1 MHSRVL
7 NTGKRRQ
14 LALFTHDPLLVP
26 RVPGAHLSENISET
40 AVWMTGDGEVFGPV
54 CRTIPADYD
63 FVGNFVP
70 SRSVLYFMPSGRIE
84 AVGMSIPKVGP
95 SLPKLR
101 TVSVVLA
108 AGENKLFAAINRGAL
123 PGRDVKVTL
132 EPLPC
137 GDAVFFIES
146 DGPRKRFEIVIE
158 RKTPAD
164 FLSSIKDKRLKEQT
178 ALMLT
183 TFATPAAIIHFLEGD
198 PMETPSG
205 IHPKARM
212 GALLKPM
219 LREGTSAVIG
229 HGIEATARFILNIQM
244 YLETVPEDEL
254 VRKGLLLTHEPN
266 ARMDI
271 KKADMTEENKI
282 IYQLR
287 LVPGVGEVM
296 ATAIAAEVKSFDE
309 MEERF
314 MLFGKHALSDIE
326 LDKPGRKVGKGV
338 SEKIYN
344 YYDFDKK
351 KNGAEMMHKKRKIVE
366 DEDEEEDEIED

>member
-14 LALFTHDPLLVP
+14 LALFTHNPLLVP
-26 RVPGAHLSENISET
+26 RVPGAYLSENISET
-40 AVWMTGDGEVFGPV
+40 AVWMTDDGEVFGPV

-229 HGIEATARFILNIQM
+229 HGLEATARFILNIQM

-366 DEDEEEDEIED
+366 DDEEDDIED

>member
-1 MHSRVL
+1 MDSRVL

-14 LALFTHDPLLVP
+14 LALFTHDPLLVS
-26 RVPGAHLSENISET
+26 RVPDAHLSESISET
-40 AVWMTGDGEVFGPV
+40 AVWMTGDGDVFGPL

-63 FVGNFVP
+63 FVGNFTP
-70 SRSVLYFMPSGRIE
+70 GQSVLYFMPSGRIE
-84 AVGMSIPKVGP
+84 AKVGP

-108 AGENKLFAAINRGAL
+108 AGENKLFAAINRGSL

-271 KKADMTEENKI
+271 KKADMTDENKI

-287 LVPGVGEVM
+287 LVPGVGEIM
-296 ATAIAAEVKSFDE
+296 AEAVAAEVKSFDE
-309 MEERF
+309 MEEQYR
-314 MLFGKHALSDIE
+314 LFGKHALKDITV
-326 LDKPGRKVGKGV
+326 PGVAGRKNRKVGKAI
-338 SEKIYN
+338 SEKIYE
-344 YYDFDKK
+344 YYNFDKHK
-351 KNGAEMMHKKRKIVE
+351 DGVEMMHKKRKIVE
-366 DEDEEEDEIED
+366 DEDEEEEDEIED